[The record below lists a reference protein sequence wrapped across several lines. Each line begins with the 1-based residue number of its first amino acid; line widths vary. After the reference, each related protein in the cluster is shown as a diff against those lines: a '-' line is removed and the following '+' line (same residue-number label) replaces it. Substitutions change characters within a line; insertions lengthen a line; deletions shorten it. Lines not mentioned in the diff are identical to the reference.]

1 MNYVVTYRGKD
12 GRPQELTVDAVNR
25 NALFAELAKCGI
37 SAIKVSEGEG
47 KVKKAG
53 TARRGGISGTIKG
66 VIAAVVVVVSTAVAW
81 FVVSPAHEEEKSS
94 ERRGKPRLI
103 SETIPVSAGHLEEVV
118 DAQGRESTPMPPQR
132 PHEVR
137 DGMLMLSNGEL
148 LPTNKLRK
156 VSVEDRKPRFQYAIF
171 DHSTDN
177 ELAAILMLRPGQALV
192 GGPIR
197 HSDYKADFLKAIETP
212 IVVHKDDPE
221 DVRDVK
227 RAVIEA
233 RMMLKEAIDAGED
246 PADIIREAYEEA
258 QKLALYKDD
267 IRREVMNMAKD
278 GDYTDQEVD
287 DLIEAANKMLESK
300 GIEPMNLGP
309 VMKVRLRTLKR

>member
-1 MNYVVTYRGKD
+1 MIAPTENKTQKRTPRQNRPLRVVLVSAVALVLIVGVILLITHSNNVEAPSADKGLKSDKITEVKPAASIALGKD
-12 GRPQELTVDAVNR
+12 PDDEVKVPDAP
-25 NALFAELAKCGI
+25 L
-37 SAIKVSEGEG
+37 
-47 KVKKAG
+47 
-53 TARRGGISGTIKG
+53 
-66 VIAAVVVVVSTAVAW
+66 
-81 FVVSPAHEEEKSS
+81 
-94 ERRGKPRLI
+94 
-103 SETIPVSAGHLEEVV
+103 
-118 DAQGRESTPMPPQR
+118 PPQK

-156 VSVEDRKPRFQYAIF
+156 VSIEDRKPRFKYAIF

-177 ELAAILMLRPGQALV
+177 ELAAILTLRPGQSLI

-197 HSDYKADFLKAIETP
+197 RKDYKAEFLKSIETP
-212 IVVHKDDPE
+212 VVVHKDDPE
-221 DVRDVK
+221 DVQEVK
-227 RAVIEA
+227 RAVIDA
-233 RMMLKEAIDAGED
+233 RLLIKEAIDRGED
-246 PADIIREAYEEA
+246 PAEIIKDAYEEA

-309 VMKVRLRTLKR
+309 VMKARLRTLKR